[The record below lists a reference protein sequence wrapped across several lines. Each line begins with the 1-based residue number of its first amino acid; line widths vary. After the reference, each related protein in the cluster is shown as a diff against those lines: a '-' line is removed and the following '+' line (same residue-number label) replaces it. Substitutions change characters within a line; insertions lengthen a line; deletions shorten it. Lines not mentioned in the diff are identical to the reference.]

1 MRQCRLGRQERVMDR
16 KVNLTEGPIFKGLA
30 QLAFPIMGTSLIQM
44 AYNLTDMIWIGRVS
58 SNAVAA
64 VGAAG
69 MYMWMANGFVT
80 IPRMGAQVKAAHALG
95 AGNEE
100 KAKDYARAAFQLGT
114 VLFLMITAIY
124 VLGNRPLIGFFKLN
138 QESVIR
144 DARAYLIIVGLG
156 MVFSFM
162 NQIFT
167 GIFTALGMSL
177 VTFRST
183 FVGLG
188 ANIVLDPLFI
198 FGLGPVPELGVA
210 GAALATVLAQS
221 VVFFMFLR
229 NAGKTTLIFSGLNL
243 KKKSRRQDVLDVV
256 RIGLPV
262 AVQNTIF
269 SSLSMIIARLVAG
282 WGDSAVAVQK
292 VGSQIESISWMMAD
306 GFATAVNAFVAQN
319 HGAGKKERIR
329 RGYFTALGLMAAWGL
344 FTSTLLIAF
353 PEFFFRIF
361 ITETDVLPMG
371 VDYLRILGLS
381 QLFMCIESTSAGAF
395 QGLGKP
401 LPSTV
406 TGVLGNAAR
415 IPMAIAFSA
424 TVLGLNGIW
433 WSISISSIAKGIV
446 VTVWF
451 WFVLRSYMKSRLE
464 AAR

>member
-1 MRQCRLGRQERVMDR
+1 MPDRRVRAMDR
-16 KVNLTEGPIFKGLA
+16 KVNLTEGPILKGLA
-30 QLAFPIMGTSLIQM
+30 KLAFPIMGTSLIQM

-69 MYMWMANGFVT
+69 MYLWMANGFAT

-95 AGNEE
+95 AGDEE
-100 KAKDYARAAFQLGT
+100 KARDYARAAFQIGT
-114 VLFLMITAIY
+114 VLFLLVTLVY
-124 VLGNRPLIGFFKLN
+124 VAGNRPLIGFFKLN
-138 QESVIR
+138 QESVVQ
-144 DARAYLIIVGLG
+144 DARAYLVIVGLG
-156 MVFSFM
+156 MIFSFM

-183 FVGLG
+183 LIGLG
-188 ANIVLDPLFI
+188 ANIVLDPVFI
-198 FGLGPVPELGVA
+198 FGVGPIPELGVA
-210 GAALATVLAQS
+210 GAALATVLAQGI
-221 VVFFMFLR
+221 VFAMFLR
-229 NAGKTTLIFSGLNL
+229 NAGRTALIFSGLGL
-243 KKKSRRQDVLDVV
+243 RRKSSRQDVLDVV

-282 WGDSAVAVQK
+282 WGDAPVAVQK

-319 HGAGKKERIR
+319 HGAGKRERIR
-329 RGYFTALGLMAAWGL
+329 RGYFTALGLMTAWGI

-361 ITETDVLPMG
+361 ISETDILPMG

-381 QLFMCIESTSAGAF
+381 QLFMCLESTSAGAF

-401 LPSTV
+401 MSPAV

-415 IPMAIAFSA
+415 IPMAILFSA
-424 TVLGLNGIW
+424 TALGLNGIW
-433 WSISISSIAKGIV
+433 WSISISSIAKGTIV
-446 VTVWF
+446 TAWF
-451 WFVLRSYMKSRLE
+451 WFVLRRYMRGNRE